1 MASERNRGLPVF
13 SLETRRQEKP
23 NEARA
28 TRARGTPIP
37 RMTALSVL
45 LSEQVETGGAGG
57 GGGLGERLPHSV
69 YGGDGGGGDGIT

>member
-45 LSEQVETGGAGG
+45 LSEQVETGG
-57 GGGLGERLPHSV
+57 GGGLGERLPQSV
-69 YGGDGGGGDGIT
+69 NGGDGGGGDGIT

>member
-1 MASERNRGLPVF
+1 MPVF

-45 LSEQVETGGAGG
+45 LSEQVETGG
-57 GGGLGERLPHSV
+57 GGGLGERLKQAV

>member
-45 LSEQVETGGAGG
+45 LSEQVETGG
-57 GGGLGERLPHSV
+57 GGGLGERLKQAV